1 MSRLGGWL
9 RGSAKATSSS
19 NGTSNL
25 AESEYLAD
33 AMRCAA
39 MIMNDEVE
47 EADVRLN
54 ACESSFHLLGR
65 GVTRFLK
72 SILGFEQDIMKEAS
86 EKLAEAEAMAW
97 ADLKKAQ
104 KEANGIR
111 ASIYPPGSEFALCH
125 AQAQLMGA
133 VVGVLNINL
142 VEAMKSFYKLR
153 KAYITLDGLLMAE
166 RRALNSLSKTS
177 LNSEHSKRA
186 VPGGFDDEGE
196 DWNILSGNESPEK
209 DPITNRLA
217 SQGNPK
223 VDEDDDSDLEFE
235 DASEQQSGPQQQS
248 NYLGH
253 MDTQNVDKKLDQLS
267 LDATSNKTSNKKAN
281 TIATKPIG
289 DEAPDSA
296 VFTDPI
302 DIFVHS
308 GTYLCYGLLLLI
320 ISLVPPAFSKL
331 LSIIGFKGDRERGI
345 GMLWT
350 CTKFENV
357 NGAVSGL
364 SLLGYYNNLVGSCDI
379 LPSADEDGEDLLGYP
394 TKRLRALLD
403 DMRARYPASRL
414 WKCKS
419 IASKN
424 STFSEHVI
432 LLNITFG
439 NFLILIKSSNNQMN
453 VKS

>member
-9 RGSAKATSSS
+9 RSSSKPTVSS

-25 AESEYLAD
+25 PESEYLAD
-33 AMRCAA
+33 AMRCAD

-72 SILGFEQDIMKEAS
+72 SVLGFEQEIMREAS
-86 EKLAEAEAMAW
+86 VKLAEAEAMAW

-104 KEANGIR
+104 KEGNGMR
-111 ASIYPPGSEFALCH
+111 TSIYPPGSEFALCH

-153 KAYITLDGLLMAE
+153 KAYITLDGLLAAE
-166 RRALNSLSKTS
+166 RRALNGVSKTS
-177 LNSEHSKRA
+177 LNSQHSKKDI
-186 VPGGFDDEGE
+186 PGGF
-196 DWNILSGNESPEK
+196 GNVDADSNTPSEKETLEK
-209 DPITNRLA
+209 DPVTNRHVTK
-217 SQGNPK
+217 GEPK
-223 VDEDDDSDLEFE
+223 IADDDDSDLDFE
-235 DASEQQSGPQQQS
+235 DATEEQTGAQQLPL

-253 MDTQNVDKKLDQLS
+253 MDIQNGDKKLSQIS
-267 LDATSNKTSNKKAN
+267 LEPASEKKSN

-296 VFTDPI
+296 HFTDPI

-345 GMLWT
+345 GMLWN

-364 SLLGYYNNLVGSCDI
+364 SLLGYYNNLVGTCDI

-394 TKRLRALLD
+394 TRRLRALLD
-403 DMRARYPASRL
+403 EMRARYPASRL
-414 WKCKS
+414 WKREFDILNFVVQSQDYK
-419 IASKN
+419 INAWAN
-424 STFSEHVI
+424 SS
-432 LLNITFG
+432 LL
-439 NFLILIKSSNNQMN
+439 
-453 VKS
+453 